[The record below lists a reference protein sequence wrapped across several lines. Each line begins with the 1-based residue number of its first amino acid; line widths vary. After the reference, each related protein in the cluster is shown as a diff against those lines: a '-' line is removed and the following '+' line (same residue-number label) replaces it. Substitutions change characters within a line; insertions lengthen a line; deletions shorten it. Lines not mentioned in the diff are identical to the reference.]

1 MTYNYSGMSKFSN
14 VLVTGGAGY
23 IGSVLTR
30 KLVLSK
36 YNVKVLDS
44 LIFGHDG
51 TSDLVSNN
59 SVKLFVDDIRN
70 KKIITD
76 ILKDVDC
83 VIHLAAIVGDPLC
96 SKIPKAAKQINEF
109 ATKHIIDSCKKAGV
123 QRFIFA
129 STCSNYGSALGT
141 VNEDTPLE
149 SLSLYSETKVKS
161 ESNILNSQA
170 KNFEPCILRFATAYG
185 LSPRMRFDLL
195 LQEFIRDALIDKK
208 ISIFG
213 PNHWR
218 PLVHVD
224 DIASSC
230 ITAIEKSGNIS
241 GEVYN
246 VGDNEQN
253 YTKKDLAKIV
263 QKHIPSSTV
272 EITESTRDPR
282 SYNVSFD
289 KIRKKLNFKVSKTVE
304 DCISEI
310 LNKIKNGKLDP
321 RDSEF
326 SNISKAIE
334 SVKSFPV

>member
-1 MTYNYSGMSKFSN
+1 MSKFSN
-14 VLVTGGAGY
+14 ILVTGGAGY

-30 KLVLSK
+30 KLVSSK

-51 TSDLVSNN
+51 ISDLVSNN

-96 SKIPKAAKQINEF
+96 SKIPMATKQINEL
-109 ATKHIIDSCKKAGV
+109 ATKHIIDSCKKSGV
-123 QRFIFA
+123 RRFIFA
-129 STCSNYGSALGT
+129 STCSNYGSSLGT

-149 SLSLYSETKVKS
+149 SLSLYSETKIKS
-161 ESNILNSQA
+161 ESYILDS
-170 KNFEPCILRFATAYG
+170 KEENFEPCVLRFATAYG
-185 LSPRMRFDLL
+185 ISPRMRFDLL
-195 LQEFIRDALIDKK
+195 VQEFIRDALIDKK

-224 DIASSC
+224 DIASAC
-230 ITAIEKSGNIS
+230 ITAIENSSNIS

-246 VGDNEQN
+246 IGDNEQN
-253 YTKKDLAKIV
+253 YTKKNLAELV
-263 QKHIPSSTV
+263 QKYIPSTI
-272 EITESTRDPR
+272 EITESKQDLRNYR
-282 SYNVSFD
+282 VSFD
-289 KIRKKLNFKVSKTVE
+289 KIRNKLNFKVSKTVE
-304 DCISEI
+304 NGISEI
-310 LNKIKNGKLDP
+310 LNQINNHTLNP
-321 RDSEF
+321 QNSQF
-326 SNISKAIE
+326 SNLAKAVE
-334 SVKSFPV
+334 RVVDF

>member
-1 MTYNYSGMSKFSN
+1 MSKFSN
-14 VLVTGGAGY
+14 ILVTGGAGY

-30 KLVLSK
+30 KLVSSK

-44 LIFGHDG
+44 LIFGQDG
-51 TSDLVSNN
+51 ISDLISNN
-59 SVKLFVDDIRN
+59 LVKLFVDDIRN
-70 KKIITD
+70 KEIITD

-129 STCSNYGSALGT
+129 STCSNYGSALET

-149 SLSLYSETKVKS
+149 SLSLYSETKIKS
-161 ESNILNSQA
+161 EFNVLNSQE
-170 KNFEPCILRFATAYG
+170 NFFEPCVLRFATAYG

-195 LQEFIRDALIDKK
+195 LQEFIRDALVDKK

-230 ITAIEKSGNIS
+230 IAAIENSGNIS

-253 YTKKDLAKIV
+253 YTKKDLAGMV
-263 QKHIPSSTV
+263 QKHIPSSTIEV
-272 EITESTRDPR
+272 IETKQDPR
-282 SYNVSFD
+282 NYKVSFD
-289 KIRKKLNFKVSKTVE
+289 KIKNKLNF
-304 DCISEI
+304 
-310 LNKIKNGKLDP
+310 
-321 RDSEF
+321 
-326 SNISKAIE
+326 NISKTAEDGIDEILYKIKSGELDPMDGQFSDLAKAIE
-334 SVKSFPV
+334 HVKVF

>member
-14 VLVTGGAGY
+14 ILVTGGAGY

-30 KLVLSK
+30 KLVSSK

-44 LIFGHDG
+44 LIFGQDG
-51 TSDLVSNN
+51 ISDLVSNK
-59 SVKLFVDDIRN
+59 SVKLFSDDIRN
-70 KKIITD
+70 EKILTD
-76 ILKDVDC
+76 VLKNVDC
-83 VIHLAAIVGDPLC
+83 VIHLAAIVGEPLC
-96 SKIPKAAKQINEF
+96 KKIPEIAKQINEL
-109 ATKHIIDSCKKAGV
+109 ATKKIVDSCKKAGV
-123 QRFIFA
+123 QRLIFA
-129 STCSNYGSALGT
+129 STCSNYGSALET

-161 ESNILNSQA
+161 ELNVLNSQDE
-170 KNFEPCILRFATAYG
+170 NFEPCVLRFATAYG

-230 ITAIEKSGNIS
+230 IAAIENSENIS

-253 YTKKDLAKIV
+253 YTKRDLAEMI
-263 QKHIPSSTV
+263 QKHIPLSTIEV
-272 EITESTRDPR
+272 TKSKQDPR
-282 SYNVSFD
+282 NYKVSFD
-289 KIRKKLNFKVSKTVE
+289 KIRNKLNFKVTKTVE
-304 DCISEI
+304 DGISEI
-310 LNKIKNGKLDP
+310 LNKIKDGKLDP

-326 SNISKAIE
+326 SNLSRATE
-334 SVKSFPV
+334 SVKVF